1 MHRNLGV
8 GVAMAATLALAGPA
22 AANEQVRWTS
32 AHEIS
37 NTFSCGVVEHTTAAI
52 DGIASFDAHGDWE
65 RDVLRF
71 SYDASYTDPAT
82 GRTIGNSTRQVVLA
96 NPATISWVGQGLF
109 VRAPGGVT
117 LLDVRRLVI
126 DQADGS
132 TAFRSAKSLAF
143 DDPTVFERYDT
154 AICGLF

>member
-8 GVAMAATLALAGPA
+8 GVALLATLALAGPV
-22 AANEQVRWTS
+22 AANEQVRWTD

-37 NTFSCGVVEHTTAAI
+37 TTFSCGVVEHTTAAI
-52 DGIASFDAHGDWE
+52 EGIASFDAHGAWQK
-65 RDVLRF
+65 DVLRF

-109 VRAPGGVT
+109 VRAPGGVAM
-117 LLDVRRLVI
+117 LDVGRLVI

-132 TAFRSAKSLAF
+132 AAFRSAKSLVF
-143 DDPTVFERYDT
+143 DDPTVFERYDA